1 MKRVMLSRSGLV
13 SLVIAMALLGP
24 SAAYAASSTQTL
36 SFGGGDFNS
45 AQPTLESLAP
55 AALPAWNAVVFTQ
68 HQFFNGSSVLD
79 FDFLYSTNPTVIANS
94 GGSSTLAYTQSS
106 GWFQW
111 LRLQLSE
118 NGHVYIAFLQNST
131 SGNAI
136 VLFNQ
141 NSAWL
146 SNGTAVGTLTTGH
159 ESGINAGQEVFVS
172 VQGGQLFVGAITSKG
187 ALTYWV
193 NGFGLPSHGLGGTE
207 TLGTTLSGGLTNVGA
222 ASGAFKDSSHVVAG
236 AYSGNGY
243 AQVEVD
249 PAGFVG
255 SQTITTTTNV
265 ILQVVPLIVIV
276 AVVGM
281 VVGMLKKFKL

>member
-1 MKRVMLSRSGLV
+1 MQGRLLRLWLAALLV
-13 SLVIAMALLGP
+13 SLTL
-24 SAAYAASSTQTL
+24 AAAPVYASSTQTL

-45 AQPTLESLAP
+45 CIPTVEALAP
-55 AALPAWNAVVFTQ
+55 SAPPAWNTVLFTS
-68 HQFFNGSSVLD
+68 HQFFNASSVLD
-79 FDFLYSTNPTVIANS
+79 LDLVSSSKPSAFAAT
-94 GGSSTLAYTQSS
+94 GGTSCLGYTQAA

-111 LRLQLSE
+111 IRVQLSE
-118 NGHVYIAFLQNST
+118 NGHVYVAFLQNST
-131 SGNAI
+131 SGSAI

-141 NSAWL
+141 ANAWL
-146 SNGTAVGTLTTGH
+146 SNGTSVGTLTTNH
-159 ESGINAGQEVFVS
+159 ESGINQGEQVFVS
-172 VQGGQLFVGAITSKG
+172 VQGDELFVGTISSKG

-193 NGFGLPSHGLGGTE
+193 NGFGLPSTGLGGA
-207 TLGTTLSGGLTNVGA
+207 SGLTNVAA
-222 ASGAFKDSSHVVAG
+222 ASGAFASSSHVVAG

-243 AQVEVD
+243 AQAEVD

-265 ILQVVPLIVIV
+265 ILEVVPLIVIV

>member
-1 MKRVMLSRSGLV
+1 MQGRLLRLW
-13 SLVIAMALLGP
+13 LAALLM
-24 SAAYAASSTQTL
+24 SLTLAAAPVYASSTQTL

-45 AQPTLESLAP
+45 CIPTVEALAP
-55 AALPAWNAVVFTQ
+55 SAPPAWNTVLFTS
-68 HQFFNGSSVLD
+68 HQFFNASSVLD
-79 FDFLYSTNPTVIANS
+79 LDLVSSSRPSAFAAT
-94 GGSSTLAYTQSS
+94 GGTSCLGYTQTT

-111 LRLQLSE
+111 LRVQLSE
-118 NGHVYIAFLQNST
+118 NGHVYVAFLQNST
-131 SGNAI
+131 SGSAI

-141 NSAWL
+141 ANAWL
-146 SNGTAVGTLTTGH
+146 SNGTAVGTLTTNH
-159 ESGINAGQEVFVS
+159 ESGINQGEQVFVS
-172 VQGGQLFVGAITSKG
+172 VQGGELFVGAISSTG

-193 NGFGLPSHGLGGTE
+193 NGFGLPSTGLGGA
-207 TLGTTLSGGLTNVGA
+207 SGLTNVAA
-222 ASGAFKDSSHVVAG
+222 ASGAFADSSHVVAG

-243 AQVEVD
+243 AQAEID

-265 ILQVVPLIVIV
+265 ILEVVPLIVIV

>member
-1 MKRVMLSRSGLV
+1 MQGRLLRLWLAALLV
-13 SLVIAMALLGP
+13 SLTL
-24 SAAYAASSTQTL
+24 AAAPVYASSTQTL

-45 AQPTLESLAP
+45 CIPTVEALSP
-55 AALPAWNAVVFTQ
+55 AAPPAWNTVLFTS
-68 HQFFNGSSVLD
+68 HQFFNASSVLD
-79 FDFLYSTNPTVIANS
+79 LDLVSSSKPSAFAAT
-94 GGSSTLAYTQSS
+94 GGTSCLGYTQSA

-111 LRLQLSE
+111 LRVQLSE
-118 NGHVYIAFLQNST
+118 NGHVYVAFLQNST
-131 SGNAI
+131 SGSAI

-141 NSAWL
+141 ANAWL
-146 SNGTAVGTLTTGH
+146 SNGTAVGTLTTNH
-159 ESGINAGQEVFVS
+159 ESGINQGEQVFVS
-172 VQGGQLFVGAITSKG
+172 VQGNELFVGAISSTG

-193 NGFGLPSHGLGGTE
+193 NGFGLPSTGLGGA
-207 TLGTTLSGGLTNVGA
+207 SGLTNVAA
-222 ASGAFKDSSHVVAG
+222 ASGAFTDSSHVVAG

-243 AQVEVD
+243 AQAEID

-265 ILQVVPLIVIV
+265 ILEVVPLIVIV